1 MNPFWRAYFLRWVG
15 LKPPTRQVAQTQQS
29 TWLKEVAAAK
39 RGISA
44 RTKRAASVGPTQP
57 TREVSKEE
65 KVEEKPPRNSVKSVP
80 QAEKM
85 QPSVPSSNASN
96 DGELRETRKLD
107 GRVERIFVDGRREVE
122 FSNGLKKVIL
132 A

>member
-1 MNPFWRAYFLRWVG
+1 M
-15 LKPPTRQVAQTQQS
+15 AQTQQS
-29 TWLKEVAAAK
+29 TWLKEVQIAK

-44 RTKRAASVGPTQP
+44 KNKRANSVGPTQQ
-57 TREVSKEE
+57 TRDVSTKE
-65 KVEEKPPRNSVKSVP
+65 KVEEKQPRNSVKSVP

-85 QPSVPSSNASN
+85 QPSASSN

-122 FSNGLKKVIL
+122 FSNGLKKEIWL
-132 A
+132 NKKKPSGRSWMHQITFKADAAA